1 MTGNKPNFKTDFAKL
16 DAHVIQPEEYDDIPE
31 LTDEWLEQADFY
43 IGGKLIKRGRPK
55 LAAPKETIS
64 IRLDQDLLEHL
75 RATGAGW
82 QSRVNDL
89 LRKSMNLPDKT

>member
-1 MTGNKPNFKTDFAKL
+1 MSGNKSTFGTDFAKV

-31 LTDEWLEQADFY
+31 LKDELLEQADFY

-64 IRLDQDLLEHL
+64 IRLDRDLLDHL
-75 RATGAGW
+75 RGTGAGW

-89 LRKSMNLPDKT
+89 LRKSMKLPDKV

>member
-1 MTGNKPNFKTDFAKL
+1 MSGNRQNFKTDFAKL
-16 DAHVIQPEEYDDIPE
+16 DAHVIQPEEYEDIPE
-31 LTDEWLEQADFY
+31 LTDELLEQADFY

-64 IRLDQDLLEHL
+64 IRLDSDLLEYL
-75 RATGAGW
+75 RGTGAGW

-89 LRKSMNLPDKT
+89 LRKSMKLPDKV